1 MYLHIFDLNQTYRR
15 QTLETDV
22 GKKRITCFMN
32 YIPMSHLSVG
42 CQPGSHPS
50 GHTPLM
56 LLQGTEF
63 RHLPHVFEQ
72 FSP

>member
-1 MYLHIFDLNQTYRR
+1 MYLHISDLNQTYLR
-15 QTLETDV
+15 QTLETHV
-22 GKKRITCFMN
+22 GEIESRFMN
-32 YIPMSHLSVG
+32 YIPTSHLSVV
-42 CQPGSHPS
+42 CQPGSHPF